1 VVLTYTTGDAL
12 HESIRFVQQGEIAFA
27 ALLVL
32 AFAIGAIPFGVLVAR
47 RYGVDIRSQG
57 SGNTGAA
64 NALRTLGKKAGALVL
79 VLDALKGFAP
89 TFLAVFVNL
98 SLVVRPGLTLHGETL
113 ATMIAGAAILG
124 HCFSPWLRFRGG
136 KGVATNFGAVFALAW
151 PAGIG
156 FMIVWVLTLYACG
169 FASVASMLAS
179 FAMAPLLWFLVG
191 DAGFWY
197 GLLSALFIAW
207 KHRENIDR
215 LRARTESKLSL
226 FRGKS
231 RA

>member
-1 VVLTYTTGDAL
+1 VTLTYTIGDPL
-12 HESIRFVQQGEIAFA
+12 HETIQFVRNGEYAVG

-47 RYGVDIRSQG
+47 RYGVDIRAQG
-57 SGNTGAA
+57 SGNIGAA
-64 NALRTLGKKAGALVL
+64 NALRTLGKKAGAIVL
-79 VLDALKGFAP
+79 VLDAFKGFVP
-89 TFLAVFVNL
+89 TFLAVYYQL
-98 SLVVRPGLTLHGETL
+98 ELVARPGFALRGETL
-113 ATMIAGAAILG
+113 AAMIAAAAILG

-136 KGVATNFGAVFALAW
+136 KGVATNFGAVIALAW

-156 FMIVWVLTLYACG
+156 FVVVWVLTLYACG

-197 GLLSALFIAW
+197 GLLSAIFIAW
-207 KHRENIDR
+207 KHRENIGR